1 MRFRL
6 ICAIVL
12 LAAAIA
18 AGQPSSAATT
28 ELTCKAYLLYNCDKD
43 RIEAHY
49 NIESTQPIASLTKLM
64 TAILVTERLRFDG
77 RYVLTKEE
85 RDVFKVDTMRAQKM
99 LEMMLIASNNHVC
112 KVASRLVSG
121 SESAFVEEMNNKAL
135 QMGLKNTRFANSSGL
150 PGGVQYSTL
159 EDVLALARA
168 AYAYPSIRQA
178 MSSHSVELDGKR
190 YDGTL
195 ADLYERHEG
204 LIAGKTGY
212 TRAAGRCL
220 VLRYRSHGQEYFL
233 ITFGSKDSKASFRDA
248 EILLKYHGL
257 YNGSI
262 GTWD

>member
-6 ICAIVL
+6 ICTLLLL
-12 LAAAIA
+12 LAAVA
-18 AGQPSSAATT
+18 AGQPSSAASS

-49 NIESTQPIASLTKLM
+49 NLEARQPIASLTKLM

-99 LEMMLIASNNHVC
+99 LEMMLIASNNRVC
-112 KVASRLVSG
+112 KVAARLVSG
-121 SESAFVEEMNNKAL
+121 SEPAFVDEMNNKAL
-135 QMGLKNTRFANSSGL
+135 QMGLVNTRFATSSGL

-168 AYAYPSIRQA
+168 AYSYPSIRQA
-178 MSSHSVELDGKR
+178 MAGNSVELDGKH

-195 ADLYERHEG
+195 TDLYNRHEG

-220 VLRYRSHGQEYFL
+220 VLRYRAWGTEYFL

-248 EILLKYHGL
+248 EILLRYHGL